1 MTALVA
7 EWMSRLAG
15 DGWRGA
21 ERVFDRSFYGQGTRA
36 ECDSDKTVSAHR
48 LIESKCVVKA
58 KYWGAT
64 GSASARTRA
73 EPVAHD
79 PKI

>member
-21 ERVFDRSFYGQGTRA
+21 KRLFDRSFYGQGTRA
-36 ECDSDKTVSAHR
+36 EGDSDKTVLAHR
-48 LIESKCVVKA
+48 LIESNRHGRYSFADPLLGEFIK
-58 KYWGAT
+58 
-64 GSASARTRA
+64 RQLA
-73 EPVAHD
+73 EWPG
-79 PKI
+79 